1 MTPPGTVQEF
11 CLRVIQGETLEEKL
25 APPPRDLP
33 DVARGNGSVP
43 EAPGRPATLRI
54 VPGREARVPPLAGWG
69 DLDQRV
75 RIIHALA
82 NHELQATELFARALV
97 QFPDAPGPLRQEL
110 LRTLAEEQVHTRLY
124 VRRLE
129 ALGGAFGDHPVS
141 GLFWNRLRETRTIA
155 EFLCA
160 LSLTFENANL
170 DHAPEIAATARLHG
184 DEETAR
190 ILDRV
195 AKDEERHVDLGRRW
209 VDAFAA
215 PGESTW
221 QAYRRQLFWPLHPG
235 RARGEVFQTEARRR
249 AGLDP
254 EFIENLRAAESEV
267 PESERQRRPT
277 S

>member
-11 CLRVIQGETLEEKL
+11 CLRLIQGETLEEKL

-33 DVARGNGSVP
+33 DVARGDGSVP

-195 AKDEERHVDLGRRW
+195 AKDEERHVD
-209 VDAFAA
+209 
-215 PGESTW
+215 
-221 QAYRRQLFWPLHPG
+221 RRQLFWPLHPG
-235 RARGEVFQTEARRR
+235 RARGEAFQTEARRR